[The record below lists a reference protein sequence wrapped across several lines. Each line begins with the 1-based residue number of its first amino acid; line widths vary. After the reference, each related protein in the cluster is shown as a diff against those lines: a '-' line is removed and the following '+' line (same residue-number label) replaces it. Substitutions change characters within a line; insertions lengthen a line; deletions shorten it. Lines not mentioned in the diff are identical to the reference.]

1 MALGDLLFPNI
12 KMRLIISHAFDADVE
27 SAKDKFSPEYLAAAA
42 KVSLSKG
49 DMQKLSLK
57 DGKTVQVKSTV
68 GDVVVHVS
76 SNDKGRDGI
85 AVMPYGPWALSLIDV
100 PKDGSPP
107 QLHGVSVTVTKSD
120 SDVTPLLD
128 LLRPL
133 E

>member
-12 KMRLIISHAFDADVE
+12 KMQLIISHAFDADVE
-27 SAKDKFSPEYLAAAA
+27 SAKDRFSPEYQAAAA

-57 DGKTVQVKSTV
+57 DGRTVQVKSMI
-68 GDVVVHVS
+68 GDVIVQTFAD
-76 SNDKGRDGI
+76 DKGRDGI
-85 AVMPYGPWALSLIDV
+85 AVMPYGPWALSLVDV

-107 QLHGVSVTVTKSD
+107 QLHGISVTVIRSD
-120 SDVTPLLD
+120 NDVTPLLD
-128 LLRPL
+128 LLQPL